1 MWKVHVTSGDGT
13 VAQTLN
19 LPERYLDFL
28 VSNILLFYTYTEA
41 FSTHSDIHDGFFFAK
56 TVNVNT
62 VNYFRKKAP
71 S

>member
-41 FSTHSDIHDGFFFAK
+41 YLAPTQIFMMDFFL
-56 TVNVNT
+56 
-62 VNYFRKKAP
+62 RKQLM
-71 S
+71 